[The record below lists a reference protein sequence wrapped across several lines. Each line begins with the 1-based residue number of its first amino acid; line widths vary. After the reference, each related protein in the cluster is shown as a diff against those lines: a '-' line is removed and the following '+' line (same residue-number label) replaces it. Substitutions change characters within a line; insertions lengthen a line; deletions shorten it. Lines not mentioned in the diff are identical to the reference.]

1 MIARLKI
8 WLPLLLLFGICL
20 PLKSQKSALSVD
32 SSPDRS
38 LGFELILE
46 MFKRCGEVE
55 TLRCVV
61 QKTERYDGNY
71 LTGKSQVKMVCKPY
85 GVYLRQLEPK
95 EGVEVLYVEKAN
107 NGKAIINPN
116 GFPWMNI
123 SLDPEGSILRKNQ
136 HHTIYDMGFSKF
148 NKVLDHLLDKYGDR
162 AHELADY
169 QGSEIVN
176 GRNCHVVN
184 IINPHYKLIN
194 YTVKTNETT
203 RSIAD
208 KHRISEYRIVEL
220 NPTVSFY
227 GPIQPGTEITLPND
241 YAPKISIF
249 IDSEHFIPLRFEVY
263 DDDMALFEA
272 YEYSDVKINTPIKE
286 EELSTEFPD
295 YGF

>member
-1 MIARLKI
+1 MILLMSAI
-8 WLPLLLLFGICL
+8 WV
-20 PLKSQKSALSVD
+20 PLKSQKSPLSGEAN
-32 SSPDRS
+32 PGRS
-38 LGFELILE
+38 FGFELILE
-46 MFKRCGEVE
+46 MFKRCEEVE

-71 LTGKSQVKMVCKPY
+71 LNAKSQVKMVCKPY
-85 GVYLRQLEPK
+85 GVYLRQLEPR
-95 EGVEVLYVEKAN
+95 EGLEVLYVEKAN

-148 NKVLDHLLDKYGDR
+148 NKVLDHLLEKYGDR
-162 AHELADY
+162 AEELADY
-169 QGSEIVN
+169 QGSEMVN
-176 GRNCHVVN
+176 GRPCHVVH
-184 IINPHYKLIN
+184 IINPHYSLVN

-203 RSIAD
+203 RSISENQ
-208 KHRISEYRIVEL
+208 RISEYRIVEL

-227 GPIQPGTEITLPND
+227 GPIQPGTVLTLPND
-241 YAPKISIF
+241 YAPKITIF
-249 IDSEHFIPLRFEVY
+249 IDKEHFIPIRFEVY
-263 DDDMALFEA
+263 DDDMTLFEA